1 MMEPFE
7 MTDSERISFR
17 KEVVWQ
23 LDYLKYVY
31 DEVSSPLDDALSYL
45 NEIQT
50 PIETFMDN
58 RILVR
63 TKIGT
68 RYPYAVHDVRP
79 TLWYADLMW
88 EYMCLIAFLKRSF
101 EPLWVNYMLPAMMEM
116 INDRYVKE
124 DLQKGLDLVGKYI
137 AERKRFKE
145 ALQAYSNPQTPANNT
160 NYVNQENTPDKPEP
174 AKQDMDKLFT
184 FNYRKSTSCS
194 LLIDFLSEECRTASD
209 ADWARHALALWDNWR
224 GFLKDRPA
232 PFKVWLKQ
240 FCQLFGREWKRDYEP
255 KKLRSTRIRSKVTSF
270 LTLDKASAEG
280 F

>member
-1 MMEPFE
+1 MEPFE
-7 MTDSERISFR
+7 MTEKERIAFE
-17 KEVVWQ
+17 KEVVKQ
-23 LDYLKYVY
+23 LTYLKIIY
-31 DEVSSPLDDALSYL
+31 DKIKDPIGNALSYL
-45 NEIQT
+45 NKIQT

-63 TKIGT
+63 TEIGT
-68 RYPYAVHDVRP
+68 RYPFVVHDVRP

-101 EPLWVNYMLPAMMEM
+101 DSLWVSYMLPAMVEM
-116 INDRYVKE
+116 FKNQSVKE
-124 DLQKGLDLVGKYI
+124 ELHRGLDLVGKYI
-137 AERKRFKE
+137 AERKRFQE
-145 ALQAYSNPQTPANNT
+145 ALQAYSNPQTPT
-160 NYVNQENTPDKPEP
+160 NDTTPVDSENTPAKTEP